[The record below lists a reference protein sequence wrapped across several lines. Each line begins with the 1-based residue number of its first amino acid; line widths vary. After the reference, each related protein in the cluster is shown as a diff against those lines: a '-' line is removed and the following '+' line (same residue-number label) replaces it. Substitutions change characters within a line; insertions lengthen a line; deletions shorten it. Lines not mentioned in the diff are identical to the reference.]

1 MQAYFHHG
9 NHSYIDEFCDYSY
22 NLYIQNVFEFHREH
36 KSYNNHHQYM
46 NLNISLD
53 QRNKMGFM
61 HIARRFEAKIRD
73 QYNQKILVNIY

>member
-1 MQAYFHHG
+1 
-9 NHSYIDEFCDYSY
+9 
-22 NLYIQNVFEFHREH
+22 
-36 KSYNNHHQYM
+36 M

-53 QRNKMGFM
+53 QRNKMGLM